1 MDERNNSSQRIIGLA
16 VWIAGLAL
24 HSACLLAVWRF
35 HTGNQPLMAAVALGL
50 LLASSVVFILPG
62 LFARQWYATRSTFY
76 GFTAAVTL
84 CLPGIG
90 IIGCLFALLCSKL
103 LLRQKNKTKEF
114 KLMIE
119 ADLGDDSRW
128 ITRKRVGQV
137 LADEIAIEPVIDVL
151 QGDDPDLKRGAV
163 KLLQRIGTPNA
174 VGLLR
179 QSLSDQF
186 PEVRFYAHSALT
198 ELEDGFSTRIQ
209 DLIAKLQETPS
220 ALTYRLLG
228 QQYRTYADSGLA
240 DEIAR
245 RQHLESCCDA
255 LIKSLALEPGH
266 NQTMLL
272 LGQALL
278 EQVVYDPESGQLLTG
293 SLMDYAVPHAD
304 IMPAMFETHMDERIP
319 CKNNVLGVKGVG
331 ELGTIGATPAL
342 VNAVADA
349 LARHG
354 RSEAAPHLQMPLT
367 AYRLWSQLQN

>member
-198 ELEDGFSTRIQ
+198 ELEDGFSKRIQ
-209 DLIAKLQETPS
+209 DLSAKLKEAPS
-220 ALTYRLLG
+220 AQTCRLLG

-278 EQVVYDPESGQLLTG
+278 ELGKLREAWLMFEKCTRFEETVSEAQLGLAEIAFIKRDMGQLAKQAR
-293 SLMDYAVPHAD
+293 SMAD
-304 IMPAMFETHMDERIP
+304 SDAPRPEKADPLALFEFWAT
-319 CKNNVLGVKGVG
+319 VG
-331 ELGTIGATPAL
+331 KAS
-342 VNAVADA
+342 
-349 LARHG
+349 HG
-354 RSEAAPHLQMPLT
+354 
-367 AYRLWSQLQN
+367 

>member
-1 MDERNNSSQRIIGLA
+1 MCQNCSRERRAVDERPDSSHRIIGIA
-16 VWIAGLAL
+16 VWTAGLAL
-24 HSACLLAVWRF
+24 HGAALLAAWRF
-35 HTGNQPLMAAVALGL
+35 HTGSQPQLALAAAGL
-50 LLASSVVFILPG
+50 LLASSLVFIRPG

-84 CLPGIG
+84 CLPGMG
-90 IIGCLFALLCSKL
+90 VIGCLFALLCAQL
-103 LLRQKNKTKEF
+103 LLRQKNKTREF
-114 KLMIE
+114 KLSLE

-198 ELEDGFSTRIQ
+198 ELEDGFSKRIQ

-245 RQHLESCCDA
+245 GQHLESCCDA
-255 LIKSLALEPGH
+255 LIQSLTLEPGH
-266 NQTMLL
+266 EQTMLL

-278 EQVVYDPESGQLLTG
+278 ERGRLREAWLMFEKCTRFEETVSEAQLGLAEIAFIKRDMGQL
-293 SLMDYAVPHAD
+293 A
-304 IMPAMFETHMDERIP
+304 
-319 CKNNVLGVKGVG
+319 KQ
-331 ELGTIGATPAL
+331 
-342 VNAVADA
+342 
-349 LARHG
+349 ARSMAA
-354 RSEAAPHLQMPLT
+354 SEAPRPEKPDPL
-367 AYRLWSQLQN
+367 ALFEFWAAVGKASHG